1 MHTIRRPGFP
11 GNTPWLA
18 FAVLLVAGGLVYLL
32 GPILTPF
39 LAGALLAYIFDPLV
53 DRLETRGLSRTA
65 GTVVVIVL
73 AGLAVSALLLVALP
87 LFQGQFAELS
97 QRVPA
102 ALDLLRTRFLPWLQ
116 QTFGIGIDFNLAA
129 LKTWLTEKA
138 TQNGTAWLPS
148 LQTGALAIV
157 GVLAN
162 LLLIPVVMF
171 YLLRDWDVMVARI
184 ATLAPRRWL
193 GTVTRIARDMDAVVG
208 EFLRGQLAVMATL
221 SLYYALALW
230 AAGLDYALPIG
241 ILTGVLSFVPFLGF
255 GLGVILALLVAL
267 LQFTDWTGV
276 AWVAGIYLAG
286 QVLESYVIT
295 PRLVGER
302 VGLHPV
308 AVIFALAAFGQL
320 FGFVGVLLAV
330 PLAAILLVA
339 LRELRGVYEASD
351 FYAGSYNAG
360 SFDSASPAMSAPL
373 SGQPMLESRIA
384 SLPLLHRGKV
394 RDIYA
399 VGDDKL
405 LIVTTD
411 RLSAFDVI
419 MPAPIPG
426 KGEVLTRV
434 SAFWFDR
441 LKAIVPSQA
450 LDIAPESVV
459 ADSERDQVAGRAI
472 VVKKLKALPVEAIVR
487 GYLAGS
493 GWKEYQASQSVCG
506 IPLPAGLVQAGRLP
520 EPIFTPSTKA
530 ALGAHDENITFE
542 QMATLIGQDLATQVR
557 DASLALYKSAAEYAL
572 TRGII
577 IADTKFEFGLD
588 EAGNLVWIDEA
599 LTPDSS
605 RFWPADQYRPG
616 SSPPSFDKQFVR
628 DWLEGSGW
636 NKQAP
641 GPVLPDEIVAKT
653 SEKYREVMTRLLA

>member
-1 MHTIRRPGFP
+1 MSAARPFVFP
-11 GNTPWLA
+11 LFA
-18 FAVLLVAGGLVYLL
+18 LAVLLVAGGLVYLL
-32 GPILTPF
+32 APVLTPF

-53 DRLETRGLSRTA
+53 DRLQARGLSRTT
-65 GTVVVIVL
+65 GTVAVIVL
-73 AGLAVSALLLVALP
+73 AGLAVFALMLVAMP

-97 QRVPA
+97 QRIPA
-102 ALDLLRTRFLPWLQ
+102 ALELVQTRLLPWLA
-116 QTFGIGIDFNLAA
+116 QTFGIRIDADLGT

-138 TQNGTAWLPS
+138 AQNGADWLPT
-148 LQTGALAIV
+148 LQTGALAVV
-157 GVLAN
+157 GILAN

-171 YLLRDWDVMVARI
+171 YLLRDWDTMVARV
-184 ATLAPRRWL
+184 AELTPRPWL
-193 GTVTRIARDMDAVVG
+193 DVVTRIARSMDAVVG
-208 EFLRGQLAVMATL
+208 EFLRGQMSVMLAL
-221 SLYYALALW
+221 SAYYAVALW
-230 AAGLDYALPIG
+230 FAGLDYALPIG

-255 GLGVILALLVAL
+255 GLGMILALLVAL
-267 LQFTDWTGV
+267 LQFADWTGV

-339 LRELRGVYEASD
+339 LRELRGAYVASP
-351 FYAGSYNAG
+351 FYRGSYNPA
-360 SFDSASPAMSAPL
+360 SPVSPAPIMSASRP
-373 SGQPMLESRIA
+373 GQPLLESHIT
-384 SLPLLHRGKV
+384 SLPLIHTGKV

-411 RLSAFDVI
+411 RLSAFDVV
-419 MPAPIPG
+419 MPTPIPG

-450 LDIAPESVV
+450 LAIDPESVV
-459 ADSERDQVAGRAI
+459 SESERDQVAGRAI

-487 GYLAGS
+487 GYLVGS

-506 IPLPAGLVQAGRLP
+506 IPLPAGLQQADRLP

-530 ALGAHDENITFE
+530 AVGAHDENIDFAR
-542 QMATLIGQDLATQVR
+542 MASLIGTALAARVR
-557 DASLALYKSAAEYAL
+557 DTSIALYKAAAEYAL

-588 EAGNLVWIDEA
+588 EAGQLVWIDEA

-616 SSPPSFDKQFVR
+616 SNPPSFDKQFVR
-628 DWLEGSGW
+628 DWLEASGW

-641 GPVLPDEIVAKT
+641 GPQLPPEIVAKT
-653 SEKYREVMTRLLA
+653 AEKYNEAMTRLLG